1 MPPDAAS
8 HASALAG
15 VTVLEAGSLIAG
27 PFAGRLLAEF
37 GAEVI
42 ELEAP
47 DRPDLLREWGL
58 ERYEGH
64 TLWWAVHS
72 SNKKC
77 VTLDLRRRGRGS
89 NCSVVSGP
97 RATRTTA
104 PRSCAPSCASAGR

>member
-15 VTVLEAGSLIAG
+15 VMVLEAGSLIAG

-42 ELEAP
+42 KLEAP
-47 DRPDLLREWGL
+47 DRPDPLREWGL

-72 SNKKC
+72 RNKKC
-77 VTLDLRRRGRGS
+77 VTLDLRRPGS
-89 NCSVVSGP
+89 ECSAASGP
-97 RATRTTA
+97 TATRTTA
-104 PRSCAPSCASAGR
+104 PRSCAPSCASAAR